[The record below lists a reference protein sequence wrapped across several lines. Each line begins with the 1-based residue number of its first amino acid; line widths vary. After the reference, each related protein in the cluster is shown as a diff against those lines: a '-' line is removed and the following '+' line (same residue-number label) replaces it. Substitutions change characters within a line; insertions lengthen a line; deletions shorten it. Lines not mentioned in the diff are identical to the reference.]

1 MTFRSK
7 HLPKILVA
15 DDPISEFLLDFG
27 LFFNRLVLFV
37 LLIQLSGDADL
48 AKKPKP
54 KGLTKLPISKVILKS
69 R

>member
-15 DDPISEFLLDFG
+15 DDPISEFLLDVG
-27 LFFNRLVLFV
+27 LNRLVLFG

-48 AKKPKP
+48 MKKAKP
-54 KGLTKLPISKVILKS
+54 KGSTKFPIKKVILKS